1 MDRPLAEPKISRALT
16 AVLAL
21 LIGLGSAEARVSC
34 GDTLN
39 GAPHALDVTVRDL
52 SRGRLAAELTHA
64 ADLPRD
70 APLRALIERTTAA
83 ERTRR
88 VREAD
93 RRPAADGRLCWSRR
107 VALAFADERV
117 ASVVMSNA
125 VEVEKLGRPVL
136 WDEAL
141 LYDRRTRRRLALGD
155 LFREREP
162 AFAALQAAAIEA
174 LIAEKRER
182 GIAVEGA
189 EKEPFERVI
198 TPDEAGLRNAS
209 LRPKQDGAGAAG
221 LVFSYGSGALGSRLE
236 HTYELFVPAE
246 RFAAWLK
253 PEWQALFGAR

>member
-1 MDRPLAEPKISRALT
+1 VETSVLRHLAAAT
-16 AVLAL
+16 AL
-21 LIGLGSAEARVSC
+21 LMGLGPAEARVSC
-34 GDTLN
+34 GDTLTGEPLAAD
-39 GAPHALDVTVRDL
+39 GAVRDS
-52 SRGRLAAELTHA
+52 SRGRLAAELTLA
-64 ADLPRD
+64 ADLLRD

-117 ASVVMSNA
+117 ASVVISNGVA
-125 VEVEKLGRPVL
+125 VEKLGRPVL

-141 LYDRRTRRRLALGD
+141 LYDRRTRRRLAL
-155 LFREREP
+155 
-162 AFAALQAAAIEA
+162 AALQAAAIEA

-182 GIAVEGA
+182 GIAVERA
-189 EKEPFERVI
+189 EKQPFERVI
-198 TPDEAGLRNAS
+198 TPDETGLRSAW
-209 LRPKQDGAGAAG
+209 LKPREDGAGAAG